1 MSPKHNKLNSTH
13 SQQVSSTKLRA
24 KQPTHK
30 KLLLHHAKI
39 SRTLL
44 TSFNI
49 THTFLCFSGARACHH
64 VNVTDVHASL
74 CAPKQQN
81 MVMFIGMSLFLLVM
95 INFWFLKTKR
105 RRHNQSKLRHAIP
118 GHLAG
123 NWNGDAVSHHLQH
136 PGQELNFT
144 GLLSQGDN
152 QAITRLIVQR
162 TRPWN
167 LAKLQ
172 GPSPLGSNG
181 LQGLQAGFQLANLIQ
196 QHDIV

>member
-1 MSPKHNKLNSTH
+1 MQPTQNLTSASYHHNLSRCICRASPKFIWRSSSTKPIAMSPTHNKLNSTH

-30 KLLLHHAKI
+30 KLLLHHVKI

-44 TSFNI
+44 TSFNL
-49 THTFLCFSGARACHH
+49 THTFLCFSGARTCHH

-118 GHLAG
+118 GQLAG
-123 NWNGDAVSHHLQH
+123 SILEW
-136 PGQELNFT
+136 
-144 GLLSQGDN
+144 
-152 QAITRLIVQR
+152 
-162 TRPWN
+162 
-167 LAKLQ
+167 
-172 GPSPLGSNG
+172 
-181 LQGLQAGFQLANLIQ
+181 
-196 QHDIV
+196 